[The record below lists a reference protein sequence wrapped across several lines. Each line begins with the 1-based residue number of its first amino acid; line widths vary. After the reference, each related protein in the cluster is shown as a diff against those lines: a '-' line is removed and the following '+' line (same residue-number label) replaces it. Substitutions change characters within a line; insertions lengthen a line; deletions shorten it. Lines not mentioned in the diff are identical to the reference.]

1 MFTPQA
7 VYRRHGQQWFG
18 INLKRNARMYKF
30 LVLIAVLTNALPAVA
45 GSACPNPPVP
55 RIDSA
60 PLPADVCI
68 PAGFTDLTIDFFDD
82 YSWRA
87 FMAIVGTFETYHP
100 LWEVFHED
108 GSPPSKEPRANACA
122 VKTSPGDM
130 VLASFSGIHDIGQTA
145 DGALLGP
152 LVAQNGRYVHYLT
165 SYNQTAYDHILANK
179 WYLRSNL
186 PVVPVP
192 RPDVPP
198 VQFPNGSV
206 VVKSAWVE
214 MEGFS
219 KEQQSRYY
227 TRLATVRDPATG
239 KCGEAKVGLIGLH
252 ITQKTPSR
260 PQWIWSSFEQVDTV
274 PPAEPGSTGKFTLH
288 DGTDAAMPA
297 YNPLPLMPL
306 AKQPAKPFNV
316 VRSAKAPIHP
326 QTAQTNRRYRKLLAD
341 TPWRNYQLVLTQ
353 WPLKPGDQSLPIP
366 ASQPGDIFQTFP
378 GEGATSAFANTTMET
393 FHQARHAQGCMSC
406 HNRARLGSDFMWSV
420 TMHAWPAKI
429 AVPGPQNYK

>member
-1 MFTPQA
+1 MRTFLILLLVVGGAWTAQ
-7 VYRRHGQQWFG
+7 G
-18 INLKRNARMYKF
+18 AR
-30 LVLIAVLTNALPAVA
+30 VCA
-45 GSACPNPPVP
+45 NPPVAAVT
-55 RIDSA
+55 SA
-60 PLPADVCI
+60 LMPADVCV

-82 YSWRA
+82 YSWQA
-87 FMAIVGTFETYHP
+87 FVAATRTFEAFHP

-108 GSPPSKEPRANACA
+108 GTPPSAEPRANACSA
-122 VKTSPGDM
+122 NVRPGDM
-130 VLASFSGIHDIGQTA
+130 VLASFSGIHDIGQNA

-165 SYNQTAYDHILANK
+165 GYNQIAYDHILANK

-192 RPDVPP
+192 RPPAPAVE
-198 VQFPNGSV
+198 FPIGAV

-219 KEQQSRYY
+219 EAQQRRYY
-227 TRLATVRDPATG
+227 TRMAMVRDPGTG
-239 KCGEAKVGLIGLH
+239 KCAQARVGLIGLH

-288 DGTDAAMPA
+288 DGTEAPMPA
-297 YNPLPLMPL
+297 WNPLPLVPL

-326 QTAQTNRRYRKLLAD
+326 QTQETNRKYRKLLAD
-341 TPWRNYQLVLTQ
+341 TPWRNYQLIVTQ
-353 WPLKPGDQSLPIP
+353 WPLQPGDQSLPIP
-366 ASQPGDIFQTFP
+366 ASQAGDIFQTFP
-378 GEGATSAFANTTMET
+378 GEGATSAFANATMET
-393 FHQARHAQGCMSC
+393 FHQARPGQGCMNC
-406 HNRARLGSDFMWSV
+406 HNRARLGTDFMWSV
-420 TMHAWPAKI
+420 MMHAYPAKI
-429 AVPGPQNYK
+429 TVPEAKK

>member
-1 MFTPQA
+1 MQ
-7 VYRRHGQQWFG
+7 
-18 INLKRNARMYKF
+18 KF
-30 LVLIAVLTNALPAVA
+30 LVLLVVLGGAWSALGA
-45 GSACPNPPVP
+45 GVCASPPVP
-55 RIDSA
+55 AVTAA
-60 PLPADVCI
+60 PMPADVCI

-82 YSWRA
+82 FSWRA
-87 FMAIVGTFETYHP
+87 FVAATRTFETFHP

-108 GSPPSKEPRANACA
+108 GSEPSAEPGANACSA
-122 VKTSPGDM
+122 KFAPGDM
-130 VLASFSGIHDIGQTA
+130 VLGSFSGIHDIGQTA

-165 SYNQTAYDHILANK
+165 AYNQIAYDHILANR

-192 RPDVPP
+192 RPPVPP
-198 VQFPNGSV
+198 VEFPNGAV

-219 KEQQSRYY
+219 EARQRRYY
-227 TRLATVRDPATG
+227 TRMATVRNPDSG
-239 KCGEAKVGLIGLH
+239 KCALAKVGLIGLH

-274 PPAEPGSTGKFTLH
+274 PPAEAGSTGKFTLN
-288 DGTDAAMPA
+288 DGTEAGMPA
-297 YNPLPLMPL
+297 YNPLPLVPL

-326 QTAQTNRRYRKLLAD
+326 QTVETNRKYRQLLAD
-341 TPWRNYQLVLTQ
+341 TPWRNYQLILTQ
-353 WPLKPGDQSLPIP
+353 WPLKPGDQSLPISS
-366 ASQPGDIFQTFP
+366 SQAGDIFQTFP

-393 FHQARHAQGCMSC
+393 FHQTRPAQGCMNC
-406 HNRARLGSDFMWSV
+406 HNRARLGADFMWSV
-420 TMHAWPAKI
+420 MMHAYPAKI
-429 AVPGPQNYK
+429 AIPGVKDEAKK